1 MYDNLKSPGRNDEC
15 WCGSGR
21 KYKKCHLDFDERLQ
35 SLYEQG
41 FEVPQRSLLKTP
53 EEIEGIKRSAAINIG
68 VLDLVAERIERASPP
83 RRSTSGS
90 TITPSST
97 AASRPTLITRVT
109 RKAFARP
116 STRSSAMASRLPM
129 MC

>member
-53 EEIEGIKRSAAINIG
+53 EEIEGIKKKRCHQH
-68 VLDLVAERIERASPP
+68 RRAGP
-83 RRSTSGS
+83 RGR
-90 TITPSST
+90 
-97 AASRPTLITRVT
+97 ADRR
-109 RKAFARP
+109 RR
-116 STRSSAMASRLPM
+116 
-129 MC
+129 